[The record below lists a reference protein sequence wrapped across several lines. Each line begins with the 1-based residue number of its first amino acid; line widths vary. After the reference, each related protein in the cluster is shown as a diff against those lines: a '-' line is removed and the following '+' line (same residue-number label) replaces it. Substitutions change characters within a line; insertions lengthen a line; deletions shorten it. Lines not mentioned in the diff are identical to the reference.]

1 MTHTAGTLT
10 VDKTGPAT
18 AAHGAT
24 ITYTMDVTY
33 APGADG
39 SPAQN
44 IVVSDDQCTS
54 AVSAPNKST
63 AVDPDNDADA
73 FLETGETWRYT
84 CTYTVPARTRTP
96 KRIRSSTP
104 PVSAVRTS
112 TATPSP
118 VTPMATRST

>member
-1 MTHTAGTLT
+1 
-10 VDKTGPAT
+10 
-18 AAHGAT
+18 
-24 ITYTMDVTY
+24 MDVTY

-73 FLETGETWRYT
+73 FLESGETWRYT
-84 CTYTVPARTRTP
+84 CTYTVPATHTDAEEDP
-96 KRIRSSTP
+96 ILN
-104 PVSAVRTS
+104 
-112 TATPSP
+112 TASGQRPGP
-118 VTPMATRST
+118 RRRRGHR